1 MIKVIEKIFFEKRNG
16 VRTFGHHCCYNG
28 IIRKTKE
35 DSVMTSE
42 IGFYFVILVLVMIP
56 LVFLGAGRDTTR
68 QRAERKQR
76 QVEALLDWTDK
87 DILHGEEPHIPERV
101 PAGCIAYRTV
111 EIQRIVRENA
121 GKPAA

>member
-1 MIKVIEKIFFEKRNG
+1 
-16 VRTFGHHCCYNG
+16 
-28 IIRKTKE
+28 
-35 DSVMTSE
+35 MTSE

-87 DILHGEEPHIPERV
+87 DILHGEEPHTPERV